1 MARQH
6 FLIKSEPYKYSWDD
20 LVRDGRAVWD
30 GVRSFEARNNLR
42 LMKVGDQL
50 LFYHSNEGKEIVGV
64 AEVLR
69 KAYADPTADEGDWS
83 AVDVGPVQRL
93 ERPVTLD
100 AVRKEPRLSEIALVR
115 RSRVSVVPI
124 TPAEFAVVL
133 ELGKA
138 PKPRRRATAARGA
151 AAAGSR

>member
-6 FLIKSEPYKYSWDD
+6 FLIKSEPYKYSWDN

-42 LMKVGDQL
+42 AMKVGDQL

-69 KAYADPTADEGDWS
+69 RAYADPTAEEGDWS
-83 AVDVGPVQRL
+83 AVDVGPVKAL
-93 ERPVTLD
+93 ERPVSLD
-100 AVRKEPRLSEIALVR
+100 AVRKEPRLAEIALVR
-115 RSRVSVVPI
+115 KSRVSVVPI
-124 TPAEFAVVL
+124 TAAEFAVVL

-138 PKPRRRATAARGA
+138 AKPRRAAASARGA
-151 AAAGSR
+151 AAASSR